1 MRGVVMDADALDGAD
16 LTGAT
21 GITVPLIWTSPIR
34 YGVRIGGGPFGARPE
49 GRHGWRQQG
58 LERDC
63 GLSCVAPAVGSR
75 RQPMRSDRCGRRAD
89 VASAG
94 GTRSQ
99 AWLRLRVIAA

>member
-75 RQPMRSDRCGRRAD
+75 RQPMRSDRCGASRRGVCRRHK
-89 VASAG
+89 VA
-94 GTRSQ
+94 R
-99 AWLRLRVIAA
+99 WLRLRVIAA